1 MSKSRTKHSN
11 TERAISEQLSLVI
24 PAALDVALSTG
35 VIASLIYLVLAV
47 VLLVAVSPAFAQSTI
62 SEERQQGTYKTKNVI
77 VVMIDG
83 LRWEEEF
90 RSADHKLISRHS
102 PRLLGDTKWRTSLAR
117 GLYWRDDPREGR
129 EALMNRWQNQPH
141 HTT

>member
-1 MSKSRTKHSN
+1 MSKSRTKRSN

-24 PAALDVALSTG
+24 AAALDVALSTG

-62 SEERQQGTYKTKNVI
+62 SEVPQQGTHKTKNVI

-90 RSADHKLISRHS
+90 RSAHYKLINRHS
-102 PRLLGDTKWRTSLAR
+102 PRLLATRSR
-117 GLYWRDDPREGR
+117 GLRWPESSIGGTIP